1 VFDITWITDAIAGQ
15 TAGET
20 QPIDVTQID
29 SETSS
34 GERDNNESIA
44 ALKAGRASRAGT
56 KAGRIVRIVRLIR
69 LVRLVKLHKQREK
82 LKGNVIDEN
91 VQAFDMEPSRVG
103 KRLSELTTIRI
114 IILILMMILI
124 LPFID
129 NSSINEPYAYQS
141 QLIELESLHKI
152 PQSLNTSDEFT
163 LSTDF
168 LIVRTHEYVSQV
180 DFTILDISI
189 VHYDEVTVKS
199 WLSSD
204 KDSKD
209 ATGKP
214 HWKTN
219 FRTGFAEN
227 QAYIDKYYRDDEYVQ
242 VDAYGCYNSS
252 NDKGGTIDEPK
263 VNCFPASCEM

>member
-15 TAGET
+15 TSE
-20 QPIDVTQID
+20 VTQID
-29 SETSS
+29 PTQVDGEGSSS
-34 GERDNNESIA
+34 GQGGDDQSVA

-69 LVRLVKLHKQREK
+69 LVRLVKLYKQREK
-82 LKGNVIDEN
+82 LKGNVIDES
-91 VQAFDMEPSRVG
+91 VQTFDMEPSKVG

-129 NSSINEPYAYQS
+129 NSSLNEPYAYQS
-141 QLIELESLHKI
+141 QLTELESLHKV
-152 PQSLNTSDEFT
+152 PQSLNTSDDFT

-168 LIVRTHEYVSQV
+168 LIVRTQEYVSQV

-189 VHYDEVTVKS
+189 VHYDEVTVKR

-204 KDSKD
+204 EAKDR
-209 ATGKP
+209 TGKP
-214 HWKTN
+214 RWKTD

-227 QAYIDKYYRDDEYVQ
+227 QAYLDKYYRNDEYIQ
-242 VDAYGCYNSS
+242 VDAFGCFNVSS
-252 NDKGGTIDEPK
+252 DKGGTIDEPK